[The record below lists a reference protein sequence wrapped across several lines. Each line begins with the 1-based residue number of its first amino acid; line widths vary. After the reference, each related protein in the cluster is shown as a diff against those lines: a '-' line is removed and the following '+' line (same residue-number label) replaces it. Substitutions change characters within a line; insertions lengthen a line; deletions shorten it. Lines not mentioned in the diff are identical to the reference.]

1 LCVVVKTIAHIFNGL
16 DVIEEIKTCFSTPLS
31 HRVLCLSILLF
42 ILNEKIEDSYWA
54 AIQKNRKGRGRN
66 AELNP
71 VDPGGMKSK
80 FCKNS

>member
-1 LCVVVKTIAHIFNGL
+1 MKVTFHRNDYF
-16 DVIEEIKTCFSTPLS
+16 IKK
-31 HRVLCLSILLF
+31 IMIF

-66 AELNP
+66 AEPDP